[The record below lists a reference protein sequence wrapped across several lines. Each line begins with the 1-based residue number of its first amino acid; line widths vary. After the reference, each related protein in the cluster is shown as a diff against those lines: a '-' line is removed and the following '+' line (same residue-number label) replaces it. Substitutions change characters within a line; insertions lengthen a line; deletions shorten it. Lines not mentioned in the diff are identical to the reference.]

1 MLKPCMIC
9 PWNLRTNLMIRKIIY
24 FCLVAPFCFESMA
37 QSMVP
42 KAPKLNLES
51 YILLEAST
59 NTVIAEFNSDN
70 QISPASMTKVMS
82 GYVIADQIAN
92 GAISLDD
99 KVLISEKAWKT
110 GGSKMF
116 IEAGKRIPVRDLLSG
131 IVIQSG
137 NDATVALAEYVA
149 GSEEGFVDFM
159 NAYASELGL
168 SNTLFQNAVGWTDP
182 NHFSSA
188 KDLANLTQALIND
201 FPDHYEIYKEK
212 EFTFGGIRQLNR
224 NKLLWRDE
232 SSDGVKTGHT
242 QSAGYCLVGSAQR
255 GDMRLI
261 TVIAGSKSDN
271 DRFLSSQRLLEYGF
285 RFFATQKVL
294 NANQEYKNITIWGG
308 QEDSLSIGVLEDT
321 SITLPR
327 SSFKDLK
334 VNYKYSNNL
343 QAPISIGQKVGTLEI
358 TSGEEVVLV
367 SELVALKDISAKGF
381 FGRLWSKFVLWIF
394 SLFGMTEDGSN

>member
-1 MLKPCMIC
+1 MIKK
-9 PWNLRTNLMIRKIIY
+9 LFYIFL
-24 FCLVAPFCFESMA
+24 FVPFCIDGLA

-70 QISPASMTKVMS
+70 QISPASMTKVMT
-82 GYVIADQIAN
+82 GYVIADQIAS

-116 IEAGKRIPVRDLLSG
+116 IEAGKRISVRDLLSG

-137 NDATVALAEYVA
+137 NDATIAMAEYVA

-188 KDLANLTQALIND
+188 KDLANITKEMINN
-201 FPDHYEIYKEK
+201 FPDHYATYKEK
-212 EFTFGGIRQLNR
+212 EFTHSGIRQLNR
-224 NKLLWRDE
+224 NKLLWRDDTV
-232 SSDGVKTGHT
+232 DGVKTGHT
-242 QSAGYCLVGSAQR
+242 ESAGYCLISSAKR
-255 GDMRLI
+255 NDMRLI
-261 TVIAGSKSDN
+261 AVVTGSPSEN
-271 DRFLSSQRLLEYGF
+271 ERLTASQRLLEYGF
-285 RFFATQKVL
+285 RFYATQKLISKDDEVTF
-294 NANQEYKNITIWGG
+294 AKVWGG
-308 QEDSLSIGVLEDT
+308 KMDKVALGAKKDILL
-321 SITLPR
+321 TLPR
-327 SSFKDLK
+327 ADFKYLK
-334 VNYKYSNNL
+334 ANYNFENNI
-343 QAPISIGQKVGTLEI
+343 QAPISEGDEIGMIEFFSNDQL
-358 TSGEEVVLV
+358 VL
-367 SELVALKDISAKGF
+367 STPLVAIESVEAKGF
-381 FGRLWSKFVLWIF
+381 FGRIWARIIFWIM
-394 SLFGMTEDGSN
+394 SLFTIGK